1 MNHLLSVKVAS
12 VINHILQTGKLRLK
26 KGGITCLT
34 SHGQQVAE
42 LRIQGVPCWLCHMVS
57 LQDSF
62 IPTQKRTQ
70 VTQGR
75 DTKTHLERHLGK
87 DCWQREKRGLMDL
100 SHPRLSLPSS
110 PPLYFPPHTSFSRGE
125 NSHRDAK
132 THIDAPTRSDSP
144 LLYLPECSAFSPV
157 TVSNDQPPTWVLDP
171 ISPSPHQHSY
181 QSPSLAPR
189 QYFSF

>member
-1 MNHLLSVKVAS
+1 MPLNHLLSVKVAS

-144 LLYLPECSAFSPV
+144 PPNTHTTNTAIHTSTEAHTSGGKSQDSRAGSTPALSPE
-157 TVSNDQPPTWVLDP
+157 
-171 ISPSPHQHSY
+171 
-181 QSPSLAPR
+181 
-189 QYFSF
+189 